1 MSIKFGD
8 FFNSSDFNI
17 NNPKFEEFIN
27 KTKDVAE
34 TVGKKSAERL
44 DISRKKLELLDI
56 KAKLSK
62 TYEKFGRLQY
72 KAFIGEDVAAEKIEE
87 MVTEIS
93 QLNDKIDVLSFDIEC
108 ATASFNESVA
118 NMAQKTRDSFH
129 KEADHVTAEDI
140 DLDLASE
147 MLETEDEEE

>member
-8 FFNSSDFNI
+8 IFNTSDFNI
-17 NNPKFEEFIN
+17 NNPKFEEFLN

-72 KAFIGEDVAAEKIEE
+72 KSFIGEEVDAEKLEE

-93 QLNDKIDVLSFDIEC
+93 QLNDKVDILSFDIEC

-118 NMAQKTRDSFH
+118 NMAQKTRDSFN
-129 KEADHVTAEDI
+129 KGGSADADVDM
-140 DLDLASE
+140 DLASE
-147 MLETEDEEE
+147 MLESEDEEE

>member
-8 FFNSSDFNI
+8 IFNSSDFNI
-17 NNPKFEEFIN
+17 NNPKFEEFFN

-72 KAFIGEDVAAEKIEE
+72 KSFIGEEVDTEKLEE

-93 QLNDKIDVLSFDIEC
+93 QLNDKIDALSFDIEC

-118 NMAQKTRDSFH
+118 NMAQKTRDSFY
-129 KEADHVTAEDI
+129 KDTSNASDEVDM
-140 DLDLASE
+140 DLASE
-147 MLETEDEEE
+147 MLETEDDEE

>member
-8 FFNSSDFNI
+8 IFNTSDFNI
-17 NNPKFEEFIN
+17 NNPKFEEFLN

-44 DISRKKLELLDI
+44 DISRKKLELLDM

-62 TYEKFGRLQY
+62 TYERFGRLQY
-72 KAFIGEDVAAEKIEE
+72 KSFIGEEVDAEKLEE

-118 NMAQKTRDSFH
+118 NMAQKTRDSFN
-129 KEADHVTAEDI
+129 KDSSADTEVDM
-140 DLDLASE
+140 DLASE
-147 MLETEDEEE
+147 MLESEDEEE